1 MSTLKD
7 LHRRAMNFAGQG
19 FMAQMGT
26 DPDAAIHLFEQAL
39 ELELAAIAEL
49 RDPVEP
55 TYSVLHRSAGW
66 MAIHCRQFRQ
76 AEQLASRALAG
87 DPPDDI
93 ADELR
98 DLWEQSNFH
107 RHLAQEEM
115 DISRGEIRMN
125 LVGRSVANGV
135 APLSDL
141 LPRVTNIQKL
151 IYRIVQRML
160 DRPYQPRVPGEI
172 RSRYPTFA
180 AAPHNG
186 RFTISLRLGHP
197 TPQSSLTGFFG
208 PADVIG
214 EFIDLMA
221 IVNSG
226 NLDAVEER
234 IPDPSYQQNFIGL
247 SKGIAPDGRKIRQVR
262 FATNSDNGIRTV
274 AVTRPASQIQTAGA
288 RTMHGG
294 TETIEVHGTLRYADA
309 SISNRN
315 RIKLLADSGQSHDIQ
330 VPAGLMDDIVRPMWN
345 LPVTVSGFRHPKQT
359 IIRLLD
365 IWPSDQDGSRASYA
379 LDGGMHLLL

>member
-19 FMAQMGT
+19 FMAQMGA

-180 AAPHNG
+180 AAPHSG